1 MEKIVLWNET
11 IDAGEYDI
19 PRANILFPRQENE
32 DFDFISALMWPSV
45 KALNA
50 GLAYRNANDLPKWAE
65 ATAGILSYDEANA
78 YVFERSRQREAT
90 LMSTGESYKN
100 KFNFCT

>member
-1 MEKIVLWNET
+1 MEQIALWNET

-32 DFDFISALMWPSV
+32 DFDFIWALMWPSV

-65 ATAGILSYDEANA
+65 ATAGTLSYDETNA
-78 YVFERSRQREAT
+78 YIVELSCQREAT
-90 LMSTGESYKN
+90 LVSSGETYEN
-100 KFNFCT
+100 EFNF